1 MAVVTWRWQI
11 HACARLLVFACT
23 AIVVVV
29 HFLCAPLVLELLVLI
44 LRIFEA
50 LAERVLT
57 LWPVD
62 VTGLSLEGLVVTL
75 GETLAVLVVTFEG
88 MIVTAM
94 VIVDTTNV
102 FLVVILMMRIAL
114 LVATIVASVALIRK
128 VVNLVVIA
136 LCHFMA
142 EFVFGAKLDLLLTLL
157 CEQTVGHL

>member
-1 MAVVTWRWQI
+1 M
-11 HACARLLVFACT
+11 

-29 HFLCAPLVLELLVLI
+29 HFVCALLVLELLW
-44 LRIFEA
+44 IFEA
-50 LAERVLT
+50 LVKRVLT
-57 LWPVD
+57 LRPVD
-62 VTGLSLEGLVVTL
+62 VTGLSLEGLVITL
-75 GETLAVLVVTFEG
+75 GETLAVLVVTFVG

-114 LVATIVASVALIRK
+114 LVAMIVASVALIRK

-136 LCHFMA
+136 LCHFVA

-157 CEQTVGHL
+157 CEPAVGHL